1 MIGRPLD
8 GREYVGT
15 ALVEP
20 ALLPL
25 VLVAPVLP
33 LPRELPPLLTCEPPP
48 EDAPLPRGTAVPYEP
63 PDDPLLEDP
72 PPDDPPLEPPDEPP
86 LEPPDEPPLE
96 PPELPPCVC

>member
-1 MIGRPLD
+1 MIGWPLD

-15 ALVEP
+15 VLVEP
-20 ALLPL
+20 AL
-25 VLVAPVLP
+25 
-33 LPRELPPLLTCEPPP
+33 LPRELPPLLTCEPMPP
-48 EDAPLPRGTAVPYEP
+48 EDPPLPRGTAVPYEP

-96 PPELPPCVC
+96 PLELPPCVC